1 MTSAVSDQSQFTS
14 PIRRS
19 NARVFAWILRQR
31 VGKYGG
37 RCVEERIGS
46 FLVRKTQ
53 QASKG
58 SLAMFC
64 ESSNWFRK
72 VCSISGFVYC
82 VFLCG
87 TIKLEPK
94 KPDALAG
101 YSLCTAALFLASETQ
116 MNFFLGTT
124 RLRFVGLIDE
134 ISTKRINIEEKIRG
148 NFLSIGLRSQ

>member
-64 ESSNWFRK
+64 ESSNCFRK

-94 KPDALAG
+94 KTGCSPRLQLLYSCSFSSLGNTDVFFPQNDAF
-101 YSLCTAALFLASETQ
+101 TVR
-116 MNFFLGTT
+116 GT
-124 RLRFVGLIDE
+124 D
-134 ISTKRINIEEKIRG
+134 
-148 NFLSIGLRSQ
+148 

>member
-72 VCSISGFVYC
+72 VCSISGFVYS
-82 VFLCG
+82 VFFCG
-87 TIKLEPK
+87 TMKLEPK
-94 KPDALAG
+94 KPDALTG
-101 YSLCTAALFLASETQ
+101 CSLCTAALFLAWETQ
-116 MNFFLGTT
+116 MYFFLRTT
-124 RLRFVGLIDE
+124 LLRIVGLIDE

>member
-1 MTSAVSDQSQFTS
+1 MTSGVSDQSQFTS

-94 KPDALAG
+94 KTGCSPRLQLL
-101 YSLCTAALFLASETQ
+101 YSCCCTAVVVLIIFETINVLMTVDAS
-116 MNFFLGTT
+116 
-124 RLRFVGLIDE
+124 
-134 ISTKRINIEEKIRG
+134 
-148 NFLSIGLRSQ
+148 

>member
-1 MTSAVSDQSQFTS
+1 MFSALVSPAEKNRLRNRNERKISVTSAVSDQSQFTS

-46 FLVRKTQ
+46 FLVRKRLNKHQ
-53 QASKG
+53 KEA
-58 SLAMFC
+58 LRCFC
-64 ESSNWFRK
+64 EPSNWFRK

-87 TIKLEPK
+87 TIKLEAK

-101 YSLCTAALFLASETQ
+101 YSPVQLLF
-116 MNFFLGTT
+116 F
-124 RLRFVGLIDE
+124 
-134 ISTKRINIEEKIRG
+134 
-148 NFLSIGLRSQ
+148 